1 MSVES
6 PLFDLEPEL
15 VWRHFDGIRRVPRP
29 SKKEE
34 RIVRHVRSWAAEH
47 GFEVREDAA
56 GNLVIAVPAS
66 PGRDSAP
73 TVVLQAHLDMVCEK
87 NEGSDHDFDHDPIEV
102 WLDGEWVRARATT
115 LGADNG
121 LGAAAAMA
129 VAVDPEAVHGPLELL
144 FTLDEETGLNGA
156 AALDPSLV
164 RGRLL
169 VNLDTEEDGVV
180 YIGCAGAQGVRSQ
193 FTLDREELRGEP
205 TRLEVTG
212 LAGGHSGM
220 DIDQNRGNAIQI
232 AARVLAAARERG
244 IEVGLRRFRG
254 GSKANALPR
263 EAFVDLAL
271 RAEDRAG
278 LEAVGEAI
286 FAEVRAETG
295 AAEPDLRI
303 RFEHGAT
310 PTAESLVGVS
320 AALRDRFVA
329 FLLGAPH
336 GVLAMSREVPGLVET
351 SCNLAVAEW
360 GADAAEVFCSFRSSV
375 NASLEARVRALEALS
390 RLAGAEPST
399 SRGYPGWQPDPGSDL
414 VRHARAAFAELHG
427 SEPGIK
433 AVHAGL
439 ECGILV
445 EKIPGMQAVSI
456 GPDIRGAHSPDERV
470 HVPSVPRFYRW
481 LTALLESL
489 AA

>member
-6 PLFDLEPEL
+6 PLFDLEPQL
-15 VWRHFDGIRRVPRP
+15 VWRHFDDIRRIPRP

-34 RIVRHVRSWAAEH
+34 RIVRHVRSWAARH
-47 GFEVREDAA
+47 DFEVREDAA

-87 NEGSDHDFDHDPIEV
+87 NEGSEHDFDHDPIEV
-102 WLDGEWVRARATT
+102 WLDGEWVKARATT

-129 VAVDPEAVHGPLELL
+129 VAVDPEATHGPLELL

-164 RGRLL
+164 HGRLL

-180 YIGCAGAQGVRSQ
+180 YIGCAGAQGVRSR
-193 FTLDREELRGEP
+193 FGLDRETFEGAS

-232 AARVLAAARERG
+232 AARVLAAAGGRG
-244 IEVGLRRFRG
+244 IEVGLRQFRG

-271 RAEDRAG
+271 RPEDRAG
-278 LEAVGEAI
+278 LEAVGEEI
-286 FAEVRAETG
+286 LAEVRAETG
-295 AAEPDLRI
+295 SAEPGLRI
-303 RFEHGAT
+303 AFEHHNSEET
-310 PTAESLVGVS
+310 LTGVS

-329 FLLGAPH
+329 FLLSAPH

-351 SCNLAVAEW
+351 SCNLAVVEWEAEE
-360 GADAAEVFCSFRSSV
+360 AAVFCSFRSSV
-375 NASLEARVRALEALS
+375 NASLEARVRALETLS

-414 VRHARAAFAELHG
+414 VRRTREAFTALHG
-427 SEPGIK
+427 ATPEIK

-445 EKIPGMQAVSI
+445 EKIPGMSAVSI
-456 GPDIRGAHSPDERV
+456 GPDIRGAHSPDERI